1 MSVNRYEYFTSFS
14 KNEDKKQKS
23 EGIIST
29 RMFVTLEFWGVLC
42 ICDVYVMIT

>member
-1 MSVNRYEYFTSFS
+1 MNFTL
-14 KNEDKKQKS
+14 KMKKQKL

-29 RMFVTLEFWGVLC
+29 RMFVTLEFWGALC